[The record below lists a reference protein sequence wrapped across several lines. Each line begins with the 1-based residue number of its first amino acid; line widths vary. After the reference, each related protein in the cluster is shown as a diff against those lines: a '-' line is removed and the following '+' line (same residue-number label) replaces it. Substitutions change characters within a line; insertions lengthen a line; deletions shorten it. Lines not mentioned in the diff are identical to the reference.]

1 MLLLAP
7 PLRLHNTCDVPLELK
22 LAASYEDQSA
32 KFSCDAEHVGE
43 APPVVKMHSNFTP
56 LDAAAKEKGTYL
68 VMPNE
73 IFAVPESAIE
83 NKNGLRADVSFRPFV
98 EGHEFC
104 SPFSFSSKVESDS
117 LDVLC
122 LRSLEEPELPRILG
136 AKGNRGYMP
145 RQDEKEKHD
154 DEVDTKTRAKDVST
168 RTQKKGI
175 CACGGK
181 SGMVTDPEDL
191 LEDEESRAVSSLSCN
206 IKHGVKAG
214 HDLQITR
221 LTVRPLLSL
230 VNAVPEMDMTMQYRA
245 SSKALTT
252 LLDRRPW
259 KEIQLQSMVGVN
271 VYDLPSAA
279 NGVELRGR
287 LGDDMET
294 PFSSSVLVRASALH
308 NSAEM
313 LELDF
318 KQTASGAAAG
328 IVAQPLGAGRVRMS
342 CPRLFTHRL
351 DDLKQ
356 DEEVQLFSSGA
367 PLPKISEFT
376 MLPNNCESKK
386 CELLVRRWVD
396 GTLREM
402 KHNLTMPAAFDSFD
416 VKTPW
421 GTGYYCMQTE
431 DLAASGML
439 GASCK
444 VSSLRPRLVVTNASD
459 LDLELQTPDGNVVVL
474 NAQQSKPYHWHI
486 SSSNKGAASFH
497 LRPAGHSDVSWSAA
511 IPCSE
516 QAAGST
522 PLLLSANGD
531 SPSAA
536 PLVWT
541 AEIAPS
547 FGAFSIT
554 LKKGSVFMASN
565 KAQTANVNM
574 ELYSVASQKATTT
587 GAATVV
593 KPGEEAPIGWA
604 DPYTLRQFGVK
615 VVIGGEEHF
624 IQDLGRRAEIQIKG
638 LKVMLSV
645 SRVGESTILSLDDVY
660 SPVAALLETGE
671 RTDDLSITSDQAS
684 TVEVDVQLCQLGVSL
699 VDDEPT
705 PRELL
710 FIHVGDIQL
719 GYKQNVT
726 EDKEEINF
734 RVGKLQGI
742 CQLPERVDGSMLEHK
757 RQHKAGVLRKELP
770 AVILANHGEKDANFL
785 DINILREATSSQDL
799 VLPAANVLMDKLDVT
814 VDHDW
819 LSPLLDWLERAIP
832 QDAIDLG
839 ITWDDMK
846 AKAGRSIAVN
856 YEPPSVPAV
865 ACVESLKLSEINLT
879 VWCRLPLST
888 LDFLPGPVRTILRV
902 VSVSSHFTLNAA
914 QIKLPEKKLPEYR
927 GPVENL
933 GVSIGMDYAA
943 SLLKIVMSL
952 LGKSSLLN
960 AGAIPLAMG
969 GTAVSMVTDGVGSTI
984 RGGAGLLGHLAMDE
998 DYNQQQKMK
1007 REQKE
1012 ITGAIDGFKEAGK
1025 SLATGLDG
1033 ALDIFRKPVQG
1044 ARQDGAKGLAVGCG
1058 TGIAG
1063 TVVKPVVGV
1072 ANAGSDIITGI
1083 SAAATFD
1090 SAAKRRRRE
1099 RCRCRGPRM
1108 LYGKSAVM
1116 RKWSDSDSQL
1126 LLQLGSFAEGVQEIV
1141 PLASSA
1147 FHRYALLL
1155 CSDKLLVVKLRAT
1168 QKMSERHST
1177 QVDLAGKASTRSL
1190 AGKGH
1195 HHRMDRIFSELLH
1208 PIEEVQRISSSAS
1221 GLSQTES
1228 TVAENVR
1235 GVLYEEIKRVEFVDV
1250 DDALVLEDQQGNS
1263 HSIPI
1268 VLESDAKE
1276 ALQVLLEQAAK
1287 GRPNWRDF
1295 MHGWRPEEEVHE
1307 TAIRPKQ
1314 KDEDVEKMTS
1324 VSI

>member
-1 MLLLAP
+1 LAP

-22 LAASYEDQSA
+22 FSADLEDQSA
-32 KFSCDAEHVGE
+32 KFSCNAELVGD
-43 APPVVKMHSNFTP
+43 APPVVKMHSTLTA
-56 LDAAAKEKGTYL
+56 LDVTRKEKGTFL

-73 IFAVPESAIE
+73 IFAVPEPAIQ
-83 NKNGLRADVSFRPFV
+83 NSNNGLQAEVSMRPFV
-98 EGHEFC
+98 EGHEFS
-104 SPFSFSSKVESDS
+104 SPFSWSSKVESD
-117 LDVLC
+117 DFIALC
-122 LRSLEEPELPRILG
+122 KKSIDQDTALPRILG
-136 AKGNRGYMP
+136 SKGNRGGYML
-145 RQDEKEKHD
+145 RKDEKQQRDGPEEQTGHKQMPD
-154 DEVDTKTRAKDVST
+154 SRQKTSR
-168 RTQKKGI
+168 GI
-175 CACGGK
+175 CACGK
-181 SGMVTDPEDL
+181 SGMVTDPSEEQ
-191 LEDEESRAVSSLSCN
+191 EDEESNGSSLSCS
-206 IKHGVKAG
+206 IRRGVKAG
-214 HDLQITR
+214 RDLQVTR
-221 LTVRPLLSL
+221 LSVRPMLSL
-230 VNAVPEMDMTMQYRA
+230 VNAVPEMEMNIQYRD

-252 LLDRRPW
+252 LLDRRAW
-259 KEIQLQSMVGVN
+259 KEVQLQSMVGVN
-271 VYDLPSAA
+271 MYDLPVSAHDT
-279 NGVELRGR
+279 GVELRGR
-287 LGDDMET
+287 LGNDAET
-294 PFSSSVLVRASALH
+294 PWSSSVLVRAAALK

-318 KQTASGAAAG
+318 KETPGGAAAG
-328 IVAQPLGAGRVRMS
+328 IVAQPLGSGRVRMS

-351 DDLKQ
+351 ADLEPG
-356 DEEVQLFSSGA
+356 EEVQLFSNGA
-367 PLPKISEFT
+367 PLPKISDFT
-376 MLPNNCESKK
+376 MLPHNCESKK
-386 CELLVRRWVD
+386 CELLVRRFVD
-396 GTLREM
+396 GSLKELKT
-402 KHNLTMPAAFDSFD
+402 NLTMPAAFDNFD
-416 VKTPW
+416 VKTCW
-421 GTGYYCMQTE
+421 GTKYFCIQTE

-444 VSSLRPRLVVTNASD
+444 VSSLRPRMVLTNASD
-459 LDLELQTPDGNVVVL
+459 LDLELQTPDGSVVVL
-474 NAQQSKPYHWHI
+474 NAQESQPYHWHI
-486 SSSNKGAASFH
+486 SANNKGAATFR
-497 LRPAGHSDVSWSAA
+497 LRPAGYDASWSAA

-522 PLLLSANGD
+522 PLLLSAA
-531 SPSAA
+531 SADA

-565 KAQTANVNM
+565 KAETASVNM
-574 ELYSVASQKATTT
+574 ELYSVASQKATT
-587 GAATVV
+587 ANAVSTVV

-615 VVIGGEEHF
+615 IVIGGEEHF
-624 IQDLGRRAEIQIKG
+624 IPDLGRRTEIQIKS
-638 LKVMLSV
+638 LKVILSV
-645 SRVGESTILSLDDVY
+645 SRVGESTILALDDIY
-660 SPVAALLETGE
+660 SPVASLLETGE
-671 RTDDLSITSDQAS
+671 RNDDQSVTSEEAS

-726 EDKEEINF
+726 EDREEINF
-734 RVGKLQGI
+734 RVGQLQGI
-742 CQLPERVDGSMLEHK
+742 CQLPERVDGSMLENR

-770 AVILANHGEKDANFL
+770 AVILANHGEKEADFL
-785 DINILREATSSQDL
+785 DINIVREATSSQDL

-839 ITWDDMK
+839 ASWDDMK
-846 AKAGRSIAVN
+846 AKAGRSITLN
-856 YEPPSVPAV
+856 YVPPLVPAV
-865 ACVESLKLSEINLT
+865 ACVESMQLSEINLT

-888 LDFLPGPVRTILRV
+888 LDFLPAPVRAILRV

-914 QIKLPEKKLPEYR
+914 QIRLPEKTLPVYR

-984 RGGAGLLGHLAMDE
+984 RGGAGLLEHLTMDE
-998 DYNQQQKMK
+998 DYNQKQRMR

-1025 SLATGLDG
+1025 SLATGFDG
-1033 ALDIFRKPVQG
+1033 ALDIFRKPVAG
-1044 ARQDGAKGLAVGCG
+1044 AREDGAKGLAVGCG

-1063 TVVKPVVGV
+1063 TVVKPVAGVG
-1072 ANAGSDIITGI
+1072 NAASDIITGI

-1090 SAAKRRRRE
+1090 SASKRRRRE

-1116 RKWSDSDSQL
+1116 RRWSDSDSQL
-1126 LLQLGSFAEGVQEIV
+1126 LLQLGIFAEGVQEIV

-1155 CSDKLLVVKLRAT
+1155 CADKVLIAKIRAG
-1168 QKMSERHST
+1168 QKKSFDRHST
-1177 QVDLAGKASTRSL
+1177 QVDLAGKHSTKSL
-1190 AGKGH
+1190 PGVGH
-1195 HHRMDRIFSELLH
+1195 GHRLDRIFPNLLCSM
-1208 PIEEVQRISSSAS
+1208 EDLQRTAS
-1221 GLSQTES
+1221 GLSHTDTS
-1228 TVAENVR
+1228 AAETIR
-1235 GVLYEEIKRVEFVDV
+1235 GLRYEDIKSVELADL
-1250 DDALVLEDQQGNS
+1250 DDELVLEDHQGNS
-1263 HSIPI
+1263 HSIPM
-1268 VLESDAKE
+1268 VLESGAKE
-1276 ALQVLLEQAAK
+1276 ALQVLLQEAAS
-1287 GRPNWRDF
+1287 GHPNWRHF
-1295 MHGWRPEEEVHE
+1295 MRAWRPEEEVHE

-1314 KDEDVEKMTS
+1314 KEDEPLTS
-1324 VSI
+1324 V